1 MNELIFESWKLV
13 VMIAAAIFV
22 RYITPTLK
30 ELQKYVAQLVED
42 LKEKRVTQW
51 AIKGVNAAEQLHK
64 AETGEEKKQIVTET
78 LQGLRDEIGSN
89 LTDKQLEILLEAAV
103 RAMNEEKKRIEKKE
117 EGEGNGFPPK
127 GRMSFS
133 VFC

>member
-30 ELQKYVAQLVED
+30 ELQKYVAQLIED

-103 RAMNEEKKRIEKKE
+103 RAMNEEKKRLEKKE
-117 EGEGNGFPPK
+117 EGEGNG
-127 GRMSFS
+127 
-133 VFC
+133 